1 MSPEAPTLKARL
13 SAEMREAMKAQE
25 KTRLGALRLLLAA
38 VQNREVELRHEL
50 SDEEFVEVVA
60 RQVKQRRE
68 SEEAYT
74 HAGRE
79 ELAAHE
85 REERGILEAYLPA
98 QLGEAEV
105 DALVDEA
112 IAATGASQP
121 GDMGKVMGFVM
132 QKAKGQV
139 DGRVVQAKVRE
150 RLGL

>member
-1 MSPEAPTLKARL
+1 VSPEAPTLKDRL
-13 SAEMREAMKAQE
+13 ATEMREALKAQE

-50 SDEEFVEVVA
+50 NDEEFVEVVA

-74 HAGRE
+74 NAGRE

-85 REERGILEAYLPA
+85 REERGILEAYMPA
-98 QLGEAEV
+98 QLGDAEV
-105 DALVDEA
+105 DALVEEA
-112 IAATGASQP
+112 IATTGASQP

-132 QKAKGQV
+132 TRAKGRV
-139 DGRVVQAKVRE
+139 DGKAVQAKVRE
-150 RLGL
+150 RLGA